1 MNIQSTMND
10 THKTLRT
17 EAEWK
22 VQGRFV
28 KQKATPVMRCQRT
41 GEALF
46 AKFQTFTNGD
56 HPYHV
61 PNYIG
66 DET

>member
-1 MNIQSTMND
+1 MTEKVI
-10 THKTLRT
+10 LRT

-28 KQKATPVMRCQRT
+28 KQKAVPVMRHQVS
-41 GEALF
+41 GMPLF
-46 AKFQTFTNGD
+46 AKFQTFTNGE

-66 DET
+66 GNDDSTQR